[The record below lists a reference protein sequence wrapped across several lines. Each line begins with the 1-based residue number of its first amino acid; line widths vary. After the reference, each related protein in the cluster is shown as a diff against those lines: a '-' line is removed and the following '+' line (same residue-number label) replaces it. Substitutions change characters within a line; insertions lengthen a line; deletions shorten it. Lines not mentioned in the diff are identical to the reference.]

1 LGSKGKVMRADRV
14 VWGELTGGGRG
25 EIVCLA
31 VRPHWYCVVRQA
43 LPGLVL
49 LVAGVTVAL
58 FGEHAQELL
67 TSWVRNL
74 WVWPQDALNPAIP
87 ALSTFL
93 AWAAAIS
100 TVLGSAVTG
109 WALLHR
115 HFTEYSITISPGFAG
130 RIIKSQG
137 VLSRRTV
144 AVPLAM
150 VNDLVLFEPLLGRIL
165 GWGHVDIETGND
177 YQGDRLEYVPNPQA
191 FYAAWTAL
199 LENSFAGSPHGRLP

>member
-1 LGSKGKVMRADRV
+1 MQVDRV
-14 VWGELTGGGRG
+14 LGGELTGGGRG

-31 VRPHWYCVVRQA
+31 VRPHWYCVVRQG

-58 FGEHAQELL
+58 FGEHAQRLL

-74 WVWPQDALNPAIP
+74 WVWPQDALNPAAP
-87 ALSTFL
+87 SLSTFSAFL
-93 AWAAAIS
+93 VWAATIS
-100 TVLGSAVTG
+100 TVLGSAVIG
-109 WALLHR
+109 WVLLHR
-115 HFTEYSITISPGFAG
+115 HFTRYSITISPSFAG

-137 VLSRRTV
+137 ILSRRTV

-150 VNDLVLFEPLLGRIL
+150 VNDLVLYEPLLGRFL

-177 YQGDRLEYVPNPQA
+177 YRGDRLEYVPNPRA
-191 FYAAWTAL
+191 FYAAWTTL
-199 LENSFAGSPHGRLP
+199 LDNGYAGGPRGSLP

>member
-1 LGSKGKVMRADRV
+1 VDQVLGS
-14 VWGELTGGGRG
+14 EFTGGGRG

-31 VRPHWYCVVRQA
+31 VRPHWYSVVRQA
-43 LPGLVL
+43 LPGLAL
-49 LVAGVTVAL
+49 FVAGITVAL

-74 WVWPQDALNPAIP
+74 WVWPQGELNPATP
-87 ALSTFL
+87 SLTSSLSTL
-93 AWAAAIS
+93 LVWAAAIS

-115 HFTEYSITISPGFAG
+115 HFTEYPITISPGFAG

-137 VLSRRTV
+137 ILSRRTV
-144 AVPLAM
+144 AVPLTM

-177 YQGDRLEYVPNPQA
+177 YQGDRLEYVPNPQV

-199 LENSFAGSPHGRLP
+199 LDNGYGGYAGSPHGRLP